1 MWQTAQQ
8 RIALLELLSHGTLKR
23 RASQAH
29 AYDTLAELSWT
40 RATGRR
46 NQIALVQAFRA
57 ELVALMER
65 VWPDWQ
71 ETLAALTAEGLP
83 PTPDGW
89 ARLED
94 ARRAGQLPAL
104 PERLNRRTAIALTAP
119 HSKATLTA
127 RRQAAL
133 ADTQTTHDGLL
144 RLRPPRG
151 LVAQTTEGTLDLW
164 ELARMLGE
172 APIPERAFLDGL
184 TLHGPLRAV
193 LLVENSGA
201 WRDLPAPEG
210 WLIAHVPGWDT
221 ITVAHLLDQAP
232 ADVALVHFG
241 DLDPNGARI
250 FLKLR
255 ERRSDLRWF
264 VPSFWT
270 ECVAPRSLKHPWP
283 TELDLHDAPE
293 LVQELAAEG
302 FWLEQEPLVVDGRI
316 IGALEAFAG
325 VPSHP

>member
-8 RIALLELLSHGTLKR
+8 RIALLELLSQGALKR
-23 RASQAH
+23 RTSQAP
-29 AYDTLAELSWT
+29 AYDTLAELPWT

-46 NQIALVQAFRA
+46 DQIALVQAFRA

-71 ETLAALTAEGLP
+71 ETLGALTAEGLP

-94 ARRAGQLPAL
+94 VRRASRLPAL
-104 PERLNRRTAIALTAP
+104 PERLNRRTATALTAP
-119 HSKATLTA
+119 HSKAMLIA

-133 ADTQTTHDGLL
+133 TDAQTTHDGLL

-151 LVAQTTEGTLDLW
+151 FLARTKEGILDLW

-172 APIPERAFLDGL
+172 APIPERAFLDGF

-193 LLVENSGA
+193 LLVENLGA
-201 WRDLPAPEG
+201 WRDLPALEG
-210 WLIAHVPGWDT
+210 WLIAHVPGWDIT
-221 ITVAHLLDQAP
+221 TVAHLLDQAP
-232 ADVALVHFG
+232 TDVPLVHFG

-255 ERRSDLRWF
+255 ERRPDLRWF
-264 VPSFWT
+264 VPSFWA
-270 ECVAPRSLKHPWP
+270 ECAAPRSLKHPWP
-283 TELDLHDAPE
+283 PELDLRDVPE
-293 LVQELAAEG
+293 LVQKLALRG

-316 IGALEAFAG
+316 ITALEAFIG
-325 VPSHP
+325 R